1 MKQFSRPGGFR
12 AWDHFGNRG
21 REQMPLPPPQ
31 VTNAWDSFMTQLQQF
46 DAHLEEQKTQLLGG
60 ILVKQL
66 DEFRWGGEGGGW
78 MCKGEDE
85 RVHSIGR
92 SQSPPRQI
100 QGGGL
105 CLLLA

>member
-1 MKQFSRPGGFR
+1 MSGITLATGGESRRPS
-12 AWDHFGNRG
+12 
-21 REQMPLPPPQ
+21 PPPQ
-31 VTNAWDSFMTQLQQF
+31 VNRAWESFTTQLQQF
-46 DAHLEEQKTQLLGG
+46 DAHLEEQKTQLGG